1 MNTASWL
8 DLLNSDWHD
17 YRGSGKREDRL
28 DDPGWLERYLGR
40 WVSDPEGEIDSETA
54 RRALRSLRKAMRTI
68 VNLLVRRRKVRA
80 EDWARLNAFLE
91 RVPYI
96 RRIEAGSG
104 KLALTEMPV
113 GGPLDAALASIA
125 RSFAATLAEADISRL
140 KICQNRDCLWV
151 FLDSSKNKSRRW
163 CETTCGNLM
172 KVRRF
177 RQRRKRASIAA

>member
-1 MNTASWL
+1 MDSASWL

-28 DDPGWLERYLGR
+28 EGPRWLEGYLGR
-40 WVSDPEGEIDSETA
+40 WVSDPDGGIDRETA
-54 RRALRSLRKAMRTI
+54 RRALRDLRRAMRTI
-68 VNLLVRRRKVRA
+68 VDLLVRRRKVRA
-80 EDWARLNAFLE
+80 EDWACLNAFLE

-96 RRIEAGSG
+96 RRIEARSG
-104 KLALTEMPV
+104 KLGLTEIPV
-113 GGPLDAALASIA
+113 GDPLDAALASIA
-125 RSFAATLAEADISRL
+125 LSFAATLAVADVSRL

-151 FLDSSKNKSRRW
+151 FLDGSKNKSRRW

-177 RQRRKRASIAA
+177 RQRRKRASTSA